1 MVQGR
6 KIVAMKTALW
16 MVGKTSYP
24 FIEEG
29 MELYIKRLHHYLS
42 FETQIFPHPK
52 GNLSPEQ
59 TKSWEAEAILRKLQP
74 GDFLVLLDE
83 RGKAPTS
90 PAFAAQ
96 MERWQ
101 SAGHKRLVFLI
112 GGAYGFDASVY
123 DRANER
129 LSLSNMTVSHQ
140 IVRLFFL
147 EQLYRAM
154 TILRNEPY
162 HHA

>member
-1 MVQGR
+1 
-6 KIVAMKTALW
+6 
-16 MVGKTSYP
+16 MVGKTHYA
-24 FIEEG
+24 FIGEG
-29 MELYIKRLHHYLS
+29 MELYAKRLQHYLS
-42 FETQIFPHPK
+42 FETEYFPHPK

-59 TKSWEAEAILRKLQP
+59 TKSAESEAILRKLQP
-74 GDFLVLLDE
+74 SDHLVLLDE
-83 RGKAPTS
+83 RGKTYTS

-101 SAGHKRLVFLI
+101 SAGHKRLIFLI
-112 GGAYGFDASVY
+112 GGAYGFDQALY
-123 DRANER
+123 DRANDR
-129 LSLSNMTVSHQ
+129 LSLSQMTVSHQ

>member
-1 MVQGR
+1 
-6 KIVAMKTALW
+6 MKTELW
-16 MVGKTSYP
+16 MVGKTSYA

-29 MELYIKRLHHYLS
+29 MEMYTKRLQHYLS
-42 FETQIFPHPK
+42 YEARVFPHPK

-59 TKSWEAEAILRKLQP
+59 TKLAEATAVLAKLLP
-74 GDFLVLLDE
+74 SDHLVLLDE

-90 PAFAAQ
+90 PGFAAQ

-101 SAGHKRLVFLI
+101 SAGHKRLIFLI

-123 DRANER
+123 ERANDR

-140 IVRLFFL
+140 LVRLFFL